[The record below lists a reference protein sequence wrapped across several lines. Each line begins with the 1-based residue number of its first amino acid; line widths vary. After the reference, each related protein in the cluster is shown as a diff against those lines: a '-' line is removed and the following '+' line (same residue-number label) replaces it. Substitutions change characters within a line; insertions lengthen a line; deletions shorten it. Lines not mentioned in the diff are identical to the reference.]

1 MDTRRDNHQW
11 EVSSSL
17 TPALDGAPR
26 SKSHTNR
33 SEKKGRM
40 LDGTATGTKK
50 RNPPLLEESQER

>member
-1 MDTRRDNHQW
+1 MDARRDKHQW

-33 SEKKGRM
+33 SEKKGGM
-40 LDGTATGTKK
+40 LDGTATRKKKGT
-50 RNPPLLEESQER
+50 PPLLEENQER